1 MAETQR
7 KGIAFDQVWK
17 SITGVPGVS
26 LKAHRYKAVNYNA
39 DEKTVLATAKGNAVG
54 IVYEPFEVDQPV
66 QIVAQGFAF
75 CVYGAAVTA
84 GQPLEVGSD
93 GKLIPYTDGIIIGTA
108 AVSADADAIGTVLLK

>member
-39 DEKTVLATAKGNAVG
+39 DEKTVLATAGGNAVG
-54 IVYEPFEVDQPV
+54 IVYEPFEIDQPV

-75 CVYGAAVTA
+75 CVYGAAVNA
-84 GQPLEVGSD
+84 GQPLEVGANGTLVPHD
-93 GKLIPYTDGIIIGTA
+93 EGIIIGTA
-108 AVSADADAIGTVLLK
+108 AITAAANAIGTVLLK